1 MKKTFSLLLSIVMLL
16 SLGTTTFAMETE
28 HASITQKSNG
38 DFCVEGVEVI
48 VSYETDDVFQT
59 PTTSMDNANLQAQV
73 TRRVTQ
79 DLGTNGYVTLDW
91 TVSSESSIRS
101 AYNYKT
107 NSEKMVVKLKA
118 AAQSTSVT
126 LKCYNING
134 TEVFSQTATVGTVF
148 NTTFTISGLSYSNTY
163 YFKLFNNDQHQE
175 TFSGKISA

>member
-1 MKKTFSLLLSIVMLL
+1 MKKTFSLLLAIVMIF
-16 SLGTTTFAMETE
+16 SLGTTAFAMEAE
-28 HASITQKSNG
+28 HASSAPESNG
-38 DFCVEGVEVI
+38 DFCIDGVEVI
-48 VSYETDDVFQT
+48 VSYETDDSFPT
-59 PTTSMDNANLQAQV
+59 PATTVDKANLRAQA

-79 DLGTNGYVTLDW
+79 DLGTNGYVNLDW

-134 TEVFSQTATVGTVF
+134 TEVFSKTATVGTVF